1 MSYKGR
7 IKHLEEMHKLLDKQI
22 NEMQTNH
29 PHVDEPHLAELKKK
43 KLQLK
48 DEIRDAVL
56 GNAGSIVSFR
66 ISPEDTEIMVKA
78 FVQVQKRAKPR

>member
-1 MSYKGR
+1 MMKPLISFNRIWRNNVSYKSK

-29 PHVDEPHLAELKKK
+29 PGVDVEHLAELKKK

-48 DEIRDAVL
+48 DEISRLNKLQWEEENERVGYD
-56 GNAGSIVSFR
+56 
-66 ISPEDTEIMVKA
+66 D
-78 FVQVQKRAKPR
+78 

>member
-29 PHVDEPHLAELKKK
+29 PHVDEVHLAELKKK
-43 KLQLK
+43 KLQIK
-48 DEIRDAVL
+48 DEISRLNRLQWEEETQRTGYGD
-56 GNAGSIVSFR
+56 
-66 ISPEDTEIMVKA
+66 E
-78 FVQVQKRAKPR
+78 

>member
-7 IKHLEEMHKLLDKQI
+7 IQHLEEMHKLLDKQI

-29 PHVDEPHLAELKKK
+29 PGVDVEHLAELKKK

-48 DEIRDAVL
+48 DEIGRLTKLQWEEETQRTGYGD
-56 GNAGSIVSFR
+56 
-66 ISPEDTEIMVKA
+66 D
-78 FVQVQKRAKPR
+78 

>member
-22 NEMQTNH
+22 NEMQNNH
-29 PHVDEPHLAELKKK
+29 PHVDEVHLAEMKKK

-48 DEIRDAVL
+48 DEISRL
-56 GNAGSIVSFR
+56 NKLQWE
-66 ISPEDTEIMVKA
+66 EDTQRVGYDD
-78 FVQVQKRAKPR
+78 

>member
-29 PHVDEPHLAELKKK
+29 PGVDLEHLAELKKK
-43 KLQLK
+43 KLQIK
-48 DEIRDAVL
+48 DEISRL
-56 GNAGSIVSFR
+56 NR
-66 ISPEDTEIMVKA
+66 LQWEEDTQRTGYGDE
-78 FVQVQKRAKPR
+78 

>member
-1 MSYKGR
+1 MSYKSK

-29 PHVDEPHLAELKKK
+29 PGVDVEHLTELKKK

-48 DEIRDAVL
+48 DEISRLNKLEWEENTQRVGYDD
-56 GNAGSIVSFR
+56 N
-66 ISPEDTEIMVKA
+66 
-78 FVQVQKRAKPR
+78 

>member
-1 MSYKGR
+1 VSYKSK

-29 PHVDEPHLAELKKK
+29 PGVDVEHLAELKKK

-48 DEIRDAVL
+48 DEIGRLNKLQWELDHETVHD
-56 GNAGSIVSFR
+56 N
-66 ISPEDTEIMVKA
+66 E
-78 FVQVQKRAKPR
+78 